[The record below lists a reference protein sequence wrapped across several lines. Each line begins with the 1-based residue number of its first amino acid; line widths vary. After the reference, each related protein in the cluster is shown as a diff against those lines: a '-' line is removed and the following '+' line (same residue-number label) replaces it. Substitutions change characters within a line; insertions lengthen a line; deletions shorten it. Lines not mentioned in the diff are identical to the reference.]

1 MKKISIGNCSRFIAL
16 LLPVLMA
23 ATGCDFLRKLAGRPT
38 SADLAVMAEDLRARQ
53 EAADKAARDSA
64 EAALLIAQYR
74 ADSTAAAEYLKGEKV
89 LGPARFGGLASS
101 AGQPMYQIILGAFSK
116 SANADRFASQLN
128 ELGYK
133 ANVIPFGN
141 GFTGVGICGTSD
153 IVVLAAALREI
164 KNEDF
169 CPEGVWILENRQ

>member
-64 EAALLIAQYR
+64 EAALLIARYR

-101 AGQPMYQIILGAFSK
+101 AGQPLYQIILGAFSK
-116 SANADRFASQLN
+116 PANA

>member
-16 LLPVLMA
+16 LLTVLMA

-64 EAALLIAQYR
+64 EAALLIARYR

-101 AGQPMYQIILGAFSK
+101 TGQPLYQIILGASK
-116 SANADRFASQLN
+116 PANADRFASQLN
-128 ELGYK
+128 DSGYK

>member
-1 MKKISIGNCSRFIAL
+1 
-16 LLPVLMA
+16 
-23 ATGCDFLRKLAGRPT
+23 
-38 SADLAVMAEDLRARQ
+38 
-53 EAADKAARDSA
+53 
-64 EAALLIAQYR
+64 
-74 ADSTAAAEYLKGEKV
+74 
-89 LGPARFGGLASS
+89 
-101 AGQPMYQIILGAFSK
+101 MYQIILGAFSK
-116 SANADRFASQLN
+116 PANADRFASQLN
-128 ELGYK
+128 DSGYK